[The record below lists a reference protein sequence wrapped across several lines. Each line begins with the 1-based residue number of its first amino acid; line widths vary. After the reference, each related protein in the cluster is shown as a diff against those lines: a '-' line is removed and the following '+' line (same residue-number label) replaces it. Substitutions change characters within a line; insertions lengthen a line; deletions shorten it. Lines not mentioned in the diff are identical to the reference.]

1 MNILLYLA
9 CILLCGLCFGKLA
22 KFAHLPNVTGYLVGG
37 LIIGPSVLRLLP
49 TDVVTELNLV
59 SEMALG
65 FIAFSIGTEFKMSYF
80 KRVGFTPVVIA
91 ITEGLGAVVMV
102 VLGLVISGQELPFS
116 LVLGAIASATAPAAT
131 IMVIKQYKAKGPVT
145 ETLLSVV
152 ALDDA
157 VALIAFGFAVTIAK
171 TMTSAEQT
179 NVLLSILEP
188 LKEVGISLLAG
199 AALGF
204 VLAVLLRFFHSRG
217 NRLTIAIAFVFL
229 CSALATVLDAS
240 SLLMCMAMG
249 AMFVNCSN
257 AAPDVM
263 KLVDNITPPIFMM
276 FFVVSGA
283 GLQLSVLP
291 TVGLV
296 GIIYI
301 VMRVVGKIA
310 GAWFGAAVMK
320 APPAVKKYLGPTLV
334 PQAGV
339 AIGLSLLAQTVVP
352 EYADV
357 IRAVVLCGTLIYEL
371 VGPLLS
377 KIALTR
383 AGEIAPSAK
392 KKPSAPAKA

>member
-1 MNILLYLA
+1 MNLLLYLA
-9 CILLCGLCFGKLA
+9 CILLCGLLFGKLA
-22 KFAHLPNVTGYLVGG
+22 KLVRLPNVTGYLVGG
-37 LIIGPSVLRLLP
+37 LIIGPSIARLLP
-49 TDVVTELNLV
+49 ADVLSQLDMV

-80 KRVGFTPVVIA
+80 KRVGFTPIVIA
-91 ITEGLGAVVMV
+91 IAEGLGAMLFVVA
-102 VLGLVISGQELPFS
+102 GLVAFGYELPFA
-116 LVLGAIASATAPAAT
+116 LVMGAIASATAPAAT

-171 TMTSAEQT
+171 TMTSSEHA

-188 LKEVGISLLAG
+188 LKEVAISLVAG

-204 VLAVLLRFFHSRG
+204 LLAVLLRFFKSQA
-217 NRLTIAIAFVFL
+217 NRLTLAIAFVFL

-240 SLLMCMAMG
+240 ALLMCMAMG
-249 AMFVNCSN
+249 AMFVNCCN

-263 KLVDNITPPIFMM
+263 KLVDNITPPVFMM

-283 GLQLSVLP
+283 GLQVSVLP

-296 GIIYI
+296 GVIYI
-301 VMRVVGKIA
+301 VARVIGKIL
-310 GAWFGAAVMK
+310 GAWFGAQVMR
-320 APPAVKKYLGPTLV
+320 APQTVKKYLGPTLI

-371 VGPLLS
+371 VGPLIS
-377 KIALTR
+377 KLTLVK
-383 AGEIAPSAK
+383 AGEITLAEKKAK
-392 KKPSAPAKA
+392 PLPQRA